1 MKLNNMTPEQK
12 SLIDEK
18 LRSIHQDELMMI
30 DELDSISINLKDLH
44 ASIVGLKI
52 RMRNN
57 ITNKELLQYALD
69 ENTLTMDVEAIIE

>member
-1 MKLNNMTPEQK
+1 MTPITPEQK

-18 LRSIHQDELMMI
+18 LRSIHLDELMMI
-30 DELDSISINLKDLH
+30 DELDSLSINLKDLH
-44 ASIVGLKI
+44 ASIEGLKI

-69 ENTLTMDVEAIIE
+69 ENTLTMDAEELIN

>member
-1 MKLNNMTPEQK
+1 MTPEQK

-18 LRSIHQDELMMI
+18 LRYIHQDELIMI
-30 DELDSISINLKDLH
+30 DELDSLSINLKDLH
-44 ASIVGLKI
+44 ASIMGLKI